1 MGVLPAVTDV
11 AKAIREDSVVLHQ
24 SLTTNTLG
32 EKTGKPTNI
41 GSHVRHQNGDVE
53 AGFAEADVV
62 VERTFTT
69 QTVHQGYI
77 EPITAT
83 AKYNPDG
90 ELTVWT
96 STQGAFNV
104 RQQVAGIL
112 DRPAS
117 KIRKKYQKWIKNKRE
132 KKKSRNKKE

>member
-1 MGVLPAVTDV
+1 MGTDV
-11 AKAIREDSVVLHQ
+11 AKAIREDSVVPHQ

-41 GSHVRHQNGDVE
+41 GSHVRHRNGDVE

-117 KIRKKYQKWIKNKRE
+117 KVKVVPRKKKKQ
-132 KKKSRNKKE
+132 KKKSKKNQK

>member
-11 AKAIREDSVVLHQ
+11 EKAIREDSVVLHQ

-32 EKTGKPTNI
+32 LKTDKPTNI
-41 GSHVRHQNGDVE
+41 SSHVRHQNGDVE

-62 VERTFTT
+62 VERMFTT

-104 RQQVAGIL
+104 RQQVAEIL
-112 DRPAS
+112 AHPVS
-117 KIRKKYQKWIKNKRE
+117 KVKVVPLEIGGERKRKKRTE
-132 KKKSRNKKE
+132 ERSE